1 MQIVENPVLNE
12 AFNRAAVMAGVE
24 ETNEFTGT
32 IPAEDLSNC
41 EEGDILSFPSD
52 MKAVH
57 IPINGSTR
65 KAECTYAVNQNGELR
80 TFYPSWLRKAL
91 NVANDKGEYVKGP
104 DGKNLRKKASGTVV
118 KWMRD
123 SHLVKVNDVMQVLK
137 DYKIKISK
145 LDPIN
150 VRVYG
155 STTETTSATIPTI
168 DFEGT
173 QPDVLK

>member
-1 MQIVENPVLNE
+1 MQIVENAVLNE
-12 AFNRAAVMAGVE
+12 AFNRAAVIAGVE
-24 ETNEFTGT
+24 ETSEFTGT

-57 IPINGSTR
+57 IPIVGSTR

-91 NVANDKGEYVKGP
+91 NIADEHGAYVKGA
-104 DGKNLRKKASGTVV
+104 DGKNIRKKASGSVV

-123 SHLVKVNDVMQVLK
+123 SHLVKVNDVMQILK
-137 DYKIKISK
+137 DYKIKIAK
-145 LDPIN
+145 LEPIN
-150 VRVYG
+150 VRRYG
-155 STTETTSATIPTI
+155 SATETTSATIPTI
-168 DFEGT
+168 DFEGAK
-173 QPDVLK
+173 PDVVA